1 MFAYSSFVR
10 YLPQRNAKQRVAPPP
25 LAQAAGATSHS
36 PLHTVH
42 CRAHSSIRR
51 GRPRL
56 HLEWKEVALPSV
68 EDDVGKGFFGKSK
81 LEKQEEARDE
91 ARRQERHR
99 LDEARRQER
108 HRLA

>member
-1 MFAYSSFVR
+1 M
-10 YLPQRNAKQRVAPPP
+10 
-25 LAQAAGATSHS
+25 
-36 PLHTVH
+36 
-42 CRAHSSIRR
+42 
-51 GRPRL
+51 

-68 EDDVGKGFFGKSK
+68 EDDVGMGFFGKSK